1 MRKIIAEQALRPPIA
16 GSAARRSTML
26 AAVVLMLAACTGTYT
41 SATDTAR
48 PGDRRASDLP
58 YQMDAMSAAEGN
70 GDGGG
75 E

>member
-1 MRKIIAEQALRPPIA
+1 MCKIIAEQAVGPSIA

-48 PGDRRASDLP
+48 PRDRRASDLP
-58 YQMDAMSAAEGN
+58 YPMDAMAAVEGN

>member
-1 MRKIIAEQALRPPIA
+1 
-16 GSAARRSTML
+16 ML

-58 YQMDAMSAAEGN
+58 YPMDAMAAVEGN